1 MATHKPRLD
10 PIHMGEAKIHV
21 EVELSKAFSKRI
33 AASDKTGF
41 ISMVDVEYA
50 WLPTNCSRC
59 GLLGHKEKRCLQDK
73 NEVNKGI
80 EEGSPA
86 PISDV
91 NEVNNG
97 IEEEGSPAP
106 ISDVI
111 EVNNGVEEEG
121 SPAPIS
127 DQVDAIKASTQVQT
141 TDSSVDDLHTPSAS
155 ASAIIDKTPTTSSQ
169 PIEVSTANTPAPIES
184 SFPSSMD
191 DDLLSLATVSILEN
205 MCKSP
210 TIICI
215 NDSMESPTLESAQK
229 TSPTDDSIAKETS
242 MVKTNVTRTAEPD
255 FGSNKYALLVN
266 VEEEEDSSDSDK
278 ELDPVDLTTPLGKRI
293 LRDRPVRPSAKARE
307 MHGQYISRGRG
318 NRGRGSRGRHG

>member
-10 PIHMGEAKIHV
+10 PIHMGEAKILV
-21 EVELSKAFSKRI
+21 EVELSKAFPKRI
-33 AASDKTGF
+33 AASDKTGS

-59 GLLGHKEKRCLQDK
+59 GKLGHKEKRCLQDK

-97 IEEEGSPAP
+97 IEEEGSPTP

-111 EVNNGVEEEG
+111 EVNNGIEEEG
-121 SPAPIS
+121 SHAPIS

-155 ASAIIDKTPTTSSQ
+155 AIIDKTPTTSSQ
-169 PIEVSTANTPAPIES
+169 PIEVSTANTSAPIES
-184 SFPSSMD
+184 SFPSRMN

-205 MCKSP
+205 MCTSL

-229 TSPTDDSIAKETS
+229 TSLTDNSIAKETS
-242 MVKTNVTRTAEPD
+242 VVKTDVTRTAEPD

-293 LRDRPVRPSAKARE
+293 LRDRHVRPSAKARE

-318 NRGRGSRGRHG
+318 NRGCGSRGGHG